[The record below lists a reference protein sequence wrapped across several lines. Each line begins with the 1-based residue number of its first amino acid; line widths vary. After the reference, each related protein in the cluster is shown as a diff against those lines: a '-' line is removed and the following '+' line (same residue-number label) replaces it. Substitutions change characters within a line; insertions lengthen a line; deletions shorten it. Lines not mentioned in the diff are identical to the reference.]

1 MVSRRIL
8 LSLTLLGLL
17 ALSARV
23 AAHLVTWGSWQIS
36 HRNLMKLYPEAD
48 PFAWRIKRHS
58 YSNDEAAR
66 LEQALGVG
74 LYPEERVG
82 EFYIAFDRRGR
93 VLGVATFIDPRSR
106 PKIVGDAI
114 LSLDVGVGVDLTGRI
129 DRLRVYDYRGN
140 ASLAQDDFL
149 RQLRGRTLASSF
161 TMDADGLVSIP
172 GEPDESQLVAT
183 AAYEGLLFMQV
194 ALGRR
199 E

>member
-17 ALSARV
+17 AHSARV

-36 HRNLMKLYPEAD
+36 HRNLMRLYPDAD
-48 PFAWRIKRHS
+48 PYAWRIKRHS
-58 YSNDEAAR
+58 YSDEEAAR
-66 LEQALGVG
+66 LEQALGVR

-82 EFYIAFDRRGR
+82 EFYVALDRRGR

-106 PKIVGDAI
+106 PKIVDDAI
-114 LSLDVGVGVDLTGRI
+114 LSLEVGVGVDLNGRI
-129 DRLRVYDYRGN
+129 DRLRLYDYRGN
-140 ASLAQDDFL
+140 ASLAQDEFL

-161 TMDADGLVSIP
+161 SMDADGLVSIP